1 MGKINTL
8 LIDAIGSMVFL
19 RSMLPEKETYG
30 KGNSGVK
37 GNKIC
42 TYYDFYNHT
51 DDCYKKHG
59 YPPGHKLYKVQ
70 NPNINNV
77 IREEGDCSP
86 LRSKSRD
93 TK

>member
-1 MGKINTL
+1 
-8 LIDAIGSMVFL
+8 
-19 RSMLPEKETYG
+19 MLPEKETYG

-93 TK
+93 TKWRYKINYSII